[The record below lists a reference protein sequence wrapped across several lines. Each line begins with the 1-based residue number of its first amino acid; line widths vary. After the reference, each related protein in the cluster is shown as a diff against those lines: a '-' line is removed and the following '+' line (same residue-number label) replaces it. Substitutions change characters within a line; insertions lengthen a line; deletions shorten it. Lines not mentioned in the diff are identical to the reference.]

1 MWAFYLLIFVLLGLA
16 TGSFLNLISDRLP
29 RGESI
34 LWPASHCDSCQK
46 PLGFWDLVPV
56 FSYLWLRGRC
66 RYCRHPM
73 SPRMPLVELTSGLL
87 FGLLYWHFEV
97 GAQLGVALAYT
108 SLLITIFVIDLEHGL
123 VLNRLTYPGMGLA
136 LALSPLWPDL
146 GPARALAGGGVGLAL
161 MLAPFLLSR
170 GGMGMGDVKLGALLG
185 LMTGYP
191 RVFVVVLLSVVAGG
205 AAAALLLGFR
215 AKGRRD
221 AIPFAPFLTTSAMV
235 TLVWGESIWDW
246 YTGFLGL

>member
-123 VLNRLTYPGMGLA
+123 VL
-136 LALSPLWPDL
+136 SPNPPKDVL
-146 GPARALAGGGVGLAL
+146 GDSP
-161 MLAPFLLSR
+161 
-170 GGMGMGDVKLGALLG
+170 
-185 LMTGYP
+185 
-191 RVFVVVLLSVVAGG
+191 
-205 AAAALLLGFR
+205 
-215 AKGRRD
+215 
-221 AIPFAPFLTTSAMV
+221 
-235 TLVWGESIWDW
+235 
-246 YTGFLGL
+246 